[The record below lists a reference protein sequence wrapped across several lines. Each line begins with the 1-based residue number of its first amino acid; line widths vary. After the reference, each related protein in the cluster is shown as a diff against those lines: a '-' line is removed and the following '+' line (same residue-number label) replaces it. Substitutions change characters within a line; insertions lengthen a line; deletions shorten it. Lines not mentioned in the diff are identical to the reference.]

1 MQVNNRLFE
10 IVYILMQKRKTTA
23 KDFVCLTRN
32 EKSKR
37 TRWKRYFGEKDNGK
51 FRDIVLGVKCYFH
64 ILQKCKVIFIK
75 SML

>member
-37 TRWKRYFGEKDNGK
+37 TR
-51 FRDIVLGVKCYFH
+51 
-64 ILQKCKVIFIK
+64 
-75 SML
+75 